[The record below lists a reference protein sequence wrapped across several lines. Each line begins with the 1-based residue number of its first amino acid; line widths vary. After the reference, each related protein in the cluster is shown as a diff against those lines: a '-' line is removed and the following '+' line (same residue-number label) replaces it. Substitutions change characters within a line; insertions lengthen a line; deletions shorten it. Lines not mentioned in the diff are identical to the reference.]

1 MLKGRPAA
9 AMRCRVRLSPITTKP
24 AKMSLVNIAPYYD
37 FWGLLREP
45 DLI

>member
-1 MLKGRPAA
+1 MFIPKR
-9 AMRCRVRLSPITTKP
+9 
-24 AKMSLVNIAPYYD
+24 MSLVNIAPYYD